1 MGVHDSAVW
10 KEVDAF
16 TRLNIRWRSTKDNV
30 TNMSISVFTY
40 YQSTGNSMENYS
52 SDATL
57 MITAFATNT
66 KSMLCVICH

>member
-40 YQSTGNSMENYS
+40 YQLTGN
-52 SDATL
+52 
-57 MITAFATNT
+57 
-66 KSMLCVICH
+66 